1 MNQGRTVFAQVIQ
14 HAPHKAF
21 QRCVERYPGVRR
33 SRRFTCWDQFLC
45 LVFAQLTFRESLRDI
60 EACLG
65 AVPEQLYHM
74 GIRCEVSRSTLADA
88 NEKRN
93 WRIYADFA
101 QVLIKEA
108 QGLYA
113 GDSFAL
119 ELAET
124 VYALDSTTIDLCLSL
139 FPWAHFRR
147 TKSAIKLHTVLDL
160 RGNIPSFLRVT
171 DGRTSDVSQLDEL
184 PIEAGAIYVMDRGY
198 VDFARLYR
206 FTLGQASF
214 VVRAKKN
221 LRFKRRYSHEVDR
234 STGLICDQTIVL
246 VTARSLEGYPEP
258 LRRVRSRD
266 PVTGKR
272 ITLLTNNFLL
282 SAWEVAELYRCRWQ
296 VELFFKWIKQ
306 HLRIKAFYGTS
317 NNAVRTQI
325 WIAISTY
332 VLVAIL
338 KKHLKT
344 ELSLYTMLQ
353 ILSVSLFQK
362 TELSQAFSTAKS
374 QKPEESTCNQLQLFD
389 L

>member
-1 MNQGRTVFAQVIQ
+1 M
-14 HAPHKAF
+14 P
-21 QRCVERYPGVRR
+21 
-33 SRRFTCWDQFLC
+33 L
-45 LVFAQLTFRESLRDI
+45 
-60 EACLG
+60 
-65 AVPEQLYHM
+65 
-74 GIRCEVSRSTLADA
+74 
-88 NEKRN
+88 
-93 WRIYADFA
+93 
-101 QVLIKEA
+101 
-108 QGLYA
+108 
-113 GDSFAL
+113 
-119 ELAET
+119 
-124 VYALDSTTIDLCLSL
+124 
-139 FPWAHFRR
+139 
-147 TKSAIKLHTVLDL
+147 
-160 RGNIPSFLRVT
+160 
-171 DGRTSDVSQLDEL
+171 
-184 PIEAGAIYVMDRGY
+184 EAGAIYVMDRGY

-206 FTLGQASF
+206 FTLAQASF

-221 LRFKRRYSHEVDR
+221 LRFQRRYSHEVDR

-246 VTARSLEGYPEP
+246 VTARSLEGSPEP

-266 PVTGKR
+266 PETGKR
-272 ITLLTNNFLL
+272 ITLLTNNFRL

-317 NNAVRTQI
+317 DNAVRTQI

-338 KKHLKT
+338 KKHLQT

-362 TELSQAFSTAKS
+362 IELSQAFSAAKS

>member
-33 SRRFTCWDQFLC
+33 SRSFTCWDQFLC

-74 GIRCEVSRSTLADA
+74 GIRSAVSRSTLADA

-108 QGLYA
+108 QRLYA
-113 GDSFAL
+113 EDSFAL

-139 FPWAHFRR
+139 FPWAQFRR

-171 DGRTSDVSQLDEL
+171 DGRTSDVSQLDDVPL
-184 PIEAGAIYVMDRGY
+184 EAGAIYVMDRGY

-206 FTLGQASF
+206 FTLAQTSF

-266 PVTGKR
+266 PETGKR
-272 ITLLTNNFLL
+272 ITLLTNNFRL

-317 NNAVRTQI
+317 DNAVKTQI

-353 ILSVSLFQK
+353 ILSVTLFQK
-362 TELSQAFSTAKS
+362 VELSQAFSCAKS
-374 QKPEESTCNQLQLFD
+374 QIPEEPTCNQLQFFD

>member
-108 QGLYA
+108 QRLYA

-184 PIEAGAIYVMDRGY
+184 PLEAGAIYVMDRGY
-198 VDFARLYR
+198 VDFTRLYR
-206 FTLGQASF
+206 FTLSQASF

-221 LRFKRRYSHEVDR
+221 LRFERRYSHKVDR

-266 PVTGKR
+266 PETGKR
-272 ITLLTNNFLL
+272 ITLLTNNFRL

-317 NNAVRTQI
+317 DNAVRTQI

-338 KKHLKT
+338 KKHLQT

-353 ILSVSLFQK
+353 ILSVSSFQK
-362 TELSQAFSTAKS
+362 IELSQVFSGAKS

>member
-1 MNQGRTVFAQVIQ
+1 
-14 HAPHKAF
+14 
-21 QRCVERYPGVRR
+21 
-33 SRRFTCWDQFLC
+33 
-45 LVFAQLTFRESLRDI
+45 
-60 EACLG
+60 
-65 AVPEQLYHM
+65 
-74 GIRCEVSRSTLADA
+74 
-88 NEKRN
+88 
-93 WRIYADFA
+93 
-101 QVLIKEA
+101 
-108 QGLYA
+108 
-113 GDSFAL
+113 
-119 ELAET
+119 
-124 VYALDSTTIDLCLSL
+124 
-139 FPWAHFRR
+139 
-147 TKSAIKLHTVLDL
+147 
-160 RGNIPSFLRVT
+160 VT

-184 PIEAGAIYVMDRGY
+184 PLEAGAIYVMDRGY

-266 PVTGKR
+266 PETGKR
-272 ITLLTNNFLL
+272 ITLLTNNFRL

-317 NNAVRTQI
+317 DNAVRSQI

-338 KKHLKT
+338 KKHLQT

-353 ILSVSLFQK
+353 ILSVSPFQK
-362 TELSQAFSTAKS
+362 IELSQIFSAAKS
-374 QKPEESTCNQLQLFD
+374 QSPGESTCNQLQLFD

>member
-108 QGLYA
+108 KRLYA

-124 VYALDSTTIDLCLSL
+124 APLT
-139 FPWAHFRR
+139 
-147 TKSAIKLHTVLDL
+147 L
-160 RGNIPSFLRVT
+160 R
-171 DGRTSDVSQLDEL
+171 
-184 PIEAGAIYVMDRGY
+184 
-198 VDFARLYR
+198 
-206 FTLGQASF
+206 
-214 VVRAKKN
+214 
-221 LRFKRRYSHEVDR
+221 R
-234 STGLICDQTIVL
+234 STC
-246 VTARSLEGYPEP
+246 AWRSFPGHTSGEP
-258 LRRVRSRD
+258 RAPSSCTRSSTSGATSRRS
-266 PVTGKR
+266 
-272 ITLLTNNFLL
+272 
-282 SAWEVAELYRCRWQ
+282 
-296 VELFFKWIKQ
+296 
-306 HLRIKAFYGTS
+306 
-317 NNAVRTQI
+317 
-325 WIAISTY
+325 
-332 VLVAIL
+332 
-338 KKHLKT
+338 
-344 ELSLYTMLQ
+344 
-353 ILSVSLFQK
+353 
-362 TELSQAFSTAKS
+362 
-374 QKPEESTCNQLQLFD
+374 
-389 L
+389 